1 MVNRIWLLGIILVVP
16 IIGFAVSEGIQAHFN
31 SQLRTAILSNY
42 KDADP
47 QKVAKATLDD
57 FCNDDRSGINDIC
70 QTNDILNI
78 MSSAAIIAGG
88 FGVLLLICIRMA
100 GFLARSNRHV
110 LLWTFKPGLYLTGL
124 ALIVLVIIHAGIAM
138 GAIYYGESIL
148 IGRIHV
154 FIIGGIGLG
163 AFIGIAAIGRNIFA
177 LVTKAKTFAIGK
189 AIDRSEQPELW
200 NHVDGI
206 ADKLNALKPD
216 NIVLGL
222 DPNFYVTEAEVT
234 SLNGVCKG
242 RTLFCSLPLM
252 RILLKKEFDGII
264 GHELGHYKGF
274 DTKFSKRF
282 FPIYRGTS
290 KAIYE
295 LHSAGGEGSGA
306 IALLPAIA
314 IFSFFLEAFSKAE
327 SKISRDRELL
337 ADKEGATASDNI
349 SIASAL
355 VKVHAFSPL
364 WENLQHAMVEALQ
377 KRQMFTNASKTF
389 YDAIADNANPDVLKG
404 LSDSTLF
411 HPTDSHPPLSIRLKS
426 LDKSIENIEGDCLNV
441 MGADSIEY
449 VKQCEELEAE
459 VSESYQAI
467 MVRRLGIEFEE

>member
-1 MVNRIWLLGIILVVP
+1 MVNRIWLIGIILGVP
-16 IIGFAVSEGIQAHFN
+16 IIGFGVSEGIQAHFN
-31 SQLRTAILSNY
+31 SQLRTAIFSNY

-57 FCNDDRSGINDIC
+57 FCDENRSGIADIC
-70 QTNDILNI
+70 RTNDILNL
-78 MSSAAIIAGG
+78 MSMAAILSGG
-88 FGVLLLICIRMA
+88 FGIFLLLCVRIA
-100 GFLARSNRHV
+100 GVIARSNRHV
-110 LLWTFKPGLYLTGL
+110 LLWTFKPGLYITGL
-124 ALIVLVIIHAGIAM
+124 VLILLVIIHAGIAM

-154 FIIGGIGLG
+154 FIIGAIGIGALVG
-163 AFIGIAAIGRNIFA
+163 VAAIGRNTFS

-189 AIDRSEQPELW
+189 SVDRDEQPELW
-200 NHVDGI
+200 NHVDTI

-234 SLNGVCKG
+234 SLNEECKG
-242 RTLFCSLPLM
+242 RTLYCSIPLM
-252 RILLKKEFDGII
+252 RILSKRELDGII
-264 GHELGHYKGF
+264 GHELGHYKGL

-295 LHSAGGEGSGA
+295 LHVAGGEGSGA

-314 IFSFFLEAFSKAE
+314 IFSYFLESFSKAE
-327 SKISRDRELL
+327 SKISRYRELL
-337 ADKEGATASDNI
+337 ADKEGAIASDN
-349 SIASAL
+349 SSMASAL

-364 WENLQHAMVEALQ
+364 WENLQHAMIEALQ

-389 YDAIADNANPDVLKG
+389 YDAIAENANPEILKG

-411 HPTDSHPPLSIRLKS
+411 HPTDSHPPLSVRLKS
-426 LDKSIENIEGDCLNV
+426 LEKAMEAIESEALNINS
-441 MGADSIEY
+441 ADSIEF
-449 VKQCEELEAE
+449 VKQYEELETE
-459 VSESYQAI
+459 ISGLYQAI
-467 MVRRLGIEFEE
+467 LARRLGIELGE